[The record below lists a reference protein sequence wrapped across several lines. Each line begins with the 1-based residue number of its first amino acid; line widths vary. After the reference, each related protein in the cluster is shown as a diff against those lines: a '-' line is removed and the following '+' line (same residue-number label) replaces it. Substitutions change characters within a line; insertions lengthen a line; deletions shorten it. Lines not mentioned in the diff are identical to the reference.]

1 MNELFFITEA
11 ILVMCR
17 TGSVEKKCTIED
29 LQKTG
34 FADHFCT
41 GNTIS
46 NFYPVGVNFLLNFP
60 ARSFNIL
67 L

>member
-17 TGSVEKKCTIED
+17 TGSVEKECTIED

-46 NFYPVGVNFLLNFP
+46 FFPVRVNFLLNFP
-60 ARSFNIL
+60 AHPFNIL